1 MCLNAM
7 SLGQPSIVEISVGT
21 VVCGTQYTAP
31 GIGRVEAER
40 LVQPNSQEAR
50 FGTGSPCIHGSERI
64 TNAFLKRNTVLSTEQ
79 RASLRGCVC

>member
-7 SLGQPSIVEISVGT
+7 SLEQPSIVEISVGT

-50 FGTGSPCIHGSERI
+50 FGTGPPCIHGSERI
-64 TNAFLKRNTVLSTEQ
+64 TNAFLS
-79 RASLRGCVC
+79 A